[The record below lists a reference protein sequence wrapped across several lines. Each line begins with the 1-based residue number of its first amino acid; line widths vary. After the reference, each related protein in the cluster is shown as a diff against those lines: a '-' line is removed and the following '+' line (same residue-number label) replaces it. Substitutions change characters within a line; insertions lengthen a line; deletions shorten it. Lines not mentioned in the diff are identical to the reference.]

1 MLEVKCP
8 RNNLALKEQLFSY
21 LTEILNIFKI
31 SWKVVNLKR
40 CIIKRN
46 WEIESID
53 FDKWLHKNLPD
64 WIASWFILELHNG
77 KKVLYVRGS
86 WYNLERYGIDLEDK
100 FLKVITD
107 EDINNLVD
115 YEKQNFLEVFD
126 KIQNLER
133 KIASAIKDNLIFSL

>member
-21 LTEILNIFKI
+21 LIEILKIFKI

>member
-1 MLEVKCP
+1 MLEVKYP
-8 RNNLALKEQLFSY
+8 RNNLTLKEQLFSH
-21 LTEILNIFKI
+21 LTEILKIFKI

-115 YEKQNFLEVFD
+115 YEK
-126 KIQNLER
+126 
-133 KIASAIKDNLIFSL
+133 

>member
-115 YEKQNFLEVFD
+115 YEK
-126 KIQNLER
+126 
-133 KIASAIKDNLIFSL
+133 